1 MSSFD
6 VNYLFNLSEQE
17 IWALDKTYLPT
28 DSLSIAFDDVD
39 MHHCTTRE
47 TIISWYF
54 WRIFERYPDV
64 KLTAKHHLHS
74 YRMGGSTPIEYMT
87 ALVRSILHTYQY
99 QVDYDELCQLV
110 YKTMNNVYNMA
121 VDHLGAFVDSMDAR
135 HYIEV
140 LYHPE
145 IEKIREKCIKEA
157 SPASIRELQEA
168 IPQLLKDPTFLP
180 GNPQAETVRQKTV
193 SVGQAIQCIGIIGIR
208 TDIDSTLFRE
218 PILECFAT
226 GTKNI
231 WDFMKESRS
240 ASKALMFQK
249 DPIRDTEYFNRR
261 LQLLFQV
268 IRHLIPGDCD
278 THKTIPWDVQTG
290 DLEGLIGKYCYLED
304 GSLHC
309 IDPKSPESRALVGKT
324 IQLRSPTMCHYTSHG
339 AVCECCVGKISKSI
353 PKGTN
358 FGHVAAYSMGEK
370 ITQNVLSTK
379 HLDGSAVIR
388 DIDLD
393 KTDLK
398 YVRLSRLDNTIIKF
412 QKRVGTFT
420 EPKLILPVED
430 VLHLPQALESR
441 NLEGL
446 SLSKISRLGKVG
458 IRYWA
463 DDIEIVDWV
472 TVSGPSRPSSLSL
485 PMLKYIREH
494 RYIQTDNKYIEIDL
508 SKWNVDEPAFVL
520 PQRQIN
526 MLDFM
531 RAFAQMLE
539 CNPNEKNSVKKG
551 LDPNK
556 PEDIAAYIRRIY
568 EFSGEY
574 IHIPIVYLET
584 ATLALMIRS
593 AANDDFRIVSDVSE
607 RDWAS
612 NTAIMQKR
620 SMSSALAYE
629 EQANT
634 ILNSKSYALE
644 NRASHPMDTLFVP
657 NLYPE
662 YFDYW
667 DQTLPRVKHPE

>member
-1 MSSFD
+1 MTTFD
-6 VNYLFNLSEQE
+6 VNQLFQMSEDQ
-17 IWALDKTYLPT
+17 IWQLDEQFKPT
-28 DSLSIAFDDVD
+28 EHLTIAFDDVD
-39 MHHCTTRE
+39 MHGCTSRE
-47 TIISWYF
+47 TIVTWYF
-54 WRIFERYPDV
+54 WRLFEYYPEV
-64 KLTAKHHLHS
+64 KLQAKHHLHS
-74 YRMGGSTPIEYMT
+74 YRMAGGTPIEFMT
-87 ALVRSILHTYQY
+87 CLTRSILMMYNY
-99 QVDYDELCQLV
+99 QVDYDLMTQRIYQV
-110 YKTMNNVYNMA
+110 MNGVYNM
-121 VDHLGAFVDSMDAR
+121 VVNKLGAYVDSMDAR

-140 LYHPE
+140 LYHPSIQE
-145 IEKIREKCIKEA
+145 IRKRCIEDG
-157 SPASIRELQEA
+157 SPAAIRRLQEE
-168 IPQLLKDPTFLP
+168 IPQLLNDPNFLP
-180 GNPQAETVRQKTV
+180 GNPQAETVRQKLV
-193 SVGQAIQCIGIIGIR
+193 SVGQALQCIGIIGVR

-226 GTKNI
+226 GTTKI

-268 IRHLIPGDCD
+268 IRYLIPGDCG
-278 THKTIPWDVQTG
+278 TTKTLPWEVQTG
-290 DLEGLIGKYCYLED
+290 DLEGLEGKYCILED
-304 GSLHC
+304 GTLHC
-309 IDPKSPESRALVGKT
+309 VSTKDPISRSLIGKT
-324 IQLRSPTMCHYTSHG
+324 IQLRSPTQCHYTSHN
-339 AVCECCVGKISKSI
+339 AVCEHCVGKTSKSV
-353 PKGTN
+353 PAFTN
-358 FGHVAAYSMGEK
+358 FGHVAAYLIGEK

-412 QKRVGTFT
+412 QKKLANYTDV
-420 EPKLILPVED
+420 KLILPVEN

-441 NLEGL
+441 NLD
-446 SLSKISRLGKVG
+446 SLAPAKISRLDKVG
-458 IRYWA
+458 IRYWQ
-463 DDIEIVDWV
+463 DEIEIVDWV
-472 TVSGPSRPSSLSL
+472 TVSGPSRLSSLSL
-485 PMLKYIREH
+485 PMLKYIKEH
-494 RYIQTDNKYIEIDL
+494 RYKQNDNKYIEVDL
-508 SKWNVDEPAFVL
+508 KDWDMDYPAFIL

-551 LDPNK
+551 LDANN
-556 PEDIAAYIRRIY
+556 PEDVVAYLRRVY
-568 EFSGEY
+568 EFSSEY
-574 IHIPIVYLET
+574 IHIPIMYLET

-593 AANDDFRIVSDVSE
+593 AQQEDYRVVSDESS

-634 ILNSKSYALE
+634 ILNSRSYTKE
-644 NRASHPMDTLFVP
+644 NRESHPMDTLFLP

-662 YFDYW
+662 YFDEWEKRLGY
-667 DQTLPRVKHPE
+667 QPTS